1 MNTAA
6 AVKILTV
13 VMFAVAAVAAAAYLF
28 LMRSKKEMS
37 LRSIL
42 NIKDFFTP
50 HTFYA
55 AGYQRLKIY
64 AKNKESYRAY

>member
-42 NIKDFFTP
+42 NIKKTFFTP

-55 AGYQRLKIY
+55 AGYQRLKNICE
-64 AKNKESYRAY
+64 K